1 MILHP
6 SHIARN
12 ILNLFDTSK
21 IRVIEGDYGLR
32 MVVGEKWANKH
43 TNYANRHGIKEI
55 RLNDST
61 LNEFN
66 DSLDFLAQI
75 NCIESLSIGWCG
87 KINDLSPIGN
97 LRQLKSL
104 CLDYGAKDG
113 LGFSLPS
120 LPQLERLYLGE
131 RIVNEEQVFLLSGLK
146 RLGLTKYPTKQP
158 SKEFSN
164 LVNLEYLS
172 VAESGL
178 SEIEG
183 LWGLKKISEIH
194 LLRLKHLVSL
204 KGLEGSSTMLRKIRI
219 EGCPT
224 VGRIDSVGGA
234 AGLEELYLYDC
245 GNIPSLAPISDLVN
259 LRVLAIGGN
268 TNIVDGKIGFLK
280 EMPSLRDLRGAHR
293 KHYDLSHQ
301 EFSVLCGR
309 KK

>member
-12 ILNLFDTSK
+12 IISLFDTSK
-21 IRVIEGDYGLR
+21 IRLIEGDYGIR
-32 MVVGEKWANKH
+32 MVVGEKWSQKH
-43 TNYANRHGIKEI
+43 TNYANKYGIKEI

-66 DSLDFLAQI
+66 DSLSFLAQI
-75 NCIESLSIGWCG
+75 DCVESLSIGWCG
-87 KINDLSPIGN
+87 KIHDLSPIGG
-97 LRQLKSL
+97 LVQLKSL

-113 LGFSLPS
+113 LGFPLRSLPH
-120 LPQLERLYLGE
+120 LERLYLGE
-131 RIVNEEQVFLLSGLK
+131 KIADEEQVFSLRNLR
-146 RLGLTKYPTKQP
+146 RLGLTKYPAKQ
-158 SKEFSN
+158 SSYEFSN

-183 LWGLKKISEIH
+183 LRNIKNISDIH

-219 EGCPT
+219 EGCPN
-224 VGRIDSVGGA
+224 VGQLEPIGGA
-234 AGLEELYLYDC
+234 IGLEELYLYDC
-245 GNIPSLAPISDLVN
+245 GNIPSLALISGLAN

-268 TNIVDGKIGFLK
+268 TNIVDGKVGFLK
-280 EMPSLRDLRGAHR
+280 QMPSLRDLRGAHR
-293 KHYDLSHQ
+293 MHYDLNRE
-301 EFSVLCGR
+301 EFNVLCGR